1 MARCDVLQTTEAPN
15 TNARWFAEPK
25 GEVHPSLV
33 PVFRMVREQSEWRI
47 DADEYHAGL
56 YCASDR
62 PGVRGRS
69 FKGYEYGPATLP
81 YNVCRSAVDTLQ
93 SKIAKHRPLPEVLTQ
108 RGSWKNQKRAK
119 KQTQFIEGEFYRQK
133 IFEKHAKLIVRDA
146 EIFGRGLLK
155 VWVEGRRIKCERA
168 LPWEVFDDEWDAKH
182 GSPRNRYHCRS
193 VDKGILL
200 EQFARTKDGGWSQ
213 TKADAINGAGRFD
226 LIDSWDSNGGCTVDR
241 IDIIEAWHLCD
252 RPEAHEQGEDE
263 QPDPH
268 EEGDDDAESG
278 EEPTHAPRDIG
289 EEPRKHKCTGR
300 HVVITTAGTLIDEPW
315 EYNYFPYVALA
326 YNDALVGSDLHSHGL
341 VEQLEG
347 YQYEINQSS
356 ERLSEMFHLS
366 GVHIAVPDGAKI
378 HDQQIRNG
386 ITITRHANGG
396 KLEVQQLDLVNEHV
410 RARPRELTED
420 ALNDAGLSQM
430 SVQSEKPSGIT
441 SGIGLQTLD
450 DIETERF
457 MMFGRAYEAWCLEL
471 GRRFIDC
478 AKMIAEA
485 YGDHAVTVPMKGGL
499 LKLRWT
505 DVYVE
510 GVQLRIFPTSLLPQ
524 QIGARLDKLM
534 MLWETQVIDR
544 ATFLR
549 HLDAPDMQAEMD
561 LETAD
566 KLVID
571 EILERMLDAD
581 EEDGEAA
588 YLAPSAY
595 QDFAWAARRA
605 QQKYNR
611 AWLDGAPE
619 YNLEMLRRYMKQCQ
633 EQIDRLSAGA
643 MPGNTNAAGPAPA
656 GMPPAAP
663 PGNGPMPSAPEA
675 PPLPPIPGLP
685 QAA

>member
-1 MARCDVLQTTEAPN
+1 MQAAESTAPGV
-15 TNARWFAEPK
+15 NAQWHKDPK
-25 GEVHPSLV
+25 DSVHTSLV

-69 FKGYEYGPATLP
+69 HKGYEYGPATLP
-81 YNVCRSAVDTLQ
+81 YNVCRAAVDTLQ
-93 SKIAKHRPLPEVLTQ
+93 AKIAKQRPLPEVLTQ

-119 KQTQFIEGEFYRQK
+119 KQTQFIEGEFYRQR
-133 IFEKHAKLIVRDA
+133 IFEKHAKMIIRDA

-155 VWVEGRRIKCERA
+155 VWVEGRRIKTERA

-193 VDKGILL
+193 MDKGVLL
-200 EQFARTKDGGWSQ
+200 EQFARTSAGGWSN
-213 TKADAINGAGRFD
+213 TIAEAINGAGRFD
-226 LIDSWDSNGGCTVDR
+226 QSNYWDTDGGCTVDR

-252 RPEAHEQGEDE
+252 RPEEHEQGEDIDRE
-263 QPDPH
+263 PE
-268 EEGDDDAESG
+268 EEGDRDNDDDEITK
-278 EEPTHAPRDIG
+278 PPRDIG
-289 EEPRKHKCTGR
+289 EQPKKHKCTGR

-315 EYNYFPYVALA
+315 EFNYFPYVALA

-356 ERLSEMFHLS
+356 ERLSEMYHLS
-366 GVHIAVPDGAKI
+366 GVHVFVPDTAKI
-378 HDQQIRNG
+378 HDTQIRNG
-386 ITITRHANGG
+386 LTITRHAAGG
-396 KLEVQQLDLVNEHV
+396 KPEVQQMDLVNEHV

-430 SVQSEKPSGIT
+430 SVQSQKPAGIT
-441 SGIGLQTLD
+441 AGIALQTLD
-450 DIETERF
+450 DVETERF
-457 MMFGRAYEAWCLEL
+457 MMFGRAYESWCLEL

-478 AKMIAEA
+478 AKQIAEA
-485 YGDHAVTVPMKGGL
+485 YGDYAVSVPMKGGL
-499 LKLRWT
+499 VKLRWT

-510 GVQLRIFPTSLLPQ
+510 GVELRVFPTSLLPQ
-524 QIGARLDKLM
+524 QIGARLEKLM

-549 HLDAPDMQAEMD
+549 QLDAPDMQAEMD

-566 KLVID
+566 KLVVD
-571 EILERMLDAD
+571 EIIERMLDAE
-581 EEDGEAA
+581 EEDGENA
-588 YLAPSAY
+588 YFAPSAY
-595 QDFAWAARRA
+595 QDFSWAAKRA

-611 AWLDGAPE
+611 AFLDGAPE
-619 YNLEMLRRYMKQCQ
+619 WNLELLQRYMKQCGD
-633 EQIDRLSAGA
+633 EIAKL
-643 MPGNTNAAGPAPA
+643 NAPP
-656 GMPPAAP
+656 MPPANTNGMPGAAP
-663 PGNGPMPSAPEA
+663 APGAPPIPGNGPLPAAPVAPS
-675 PPLPPIPGLP
+675 LGPIPGLP

>member
-1 MARCDVLQTTEAPN
+1 MNPSEPTAPGV
-15 TNARWFAEPK
+15 NALWHKDPK
-25 GEVHPSLV
+25 GQVHTSLV

-69 FKGYEYGPATLP
+69 QKGYEYGPATLP

-93 SKIAKHRPLPEVLTQ
+93 SKVAQHRPLPEVLTQ
-108 RGSWKNQKRAK
+108 RGSWRNQKRAK
-119 KQTQFIEGEFYRQK
+119 KQTQFLEGEFYRQR
-133 IFEKHAKLIVRDA
+133 IFEKHAKMIIRDA

-155 VWVEGRRIKCERA
+155 VWVEGRRIKTERA

-182 GSPRNRYHCRS
+182 GSPRNRFHCRS
-193 VDKGILL
+193 MDKGVLL
-200 EQFARTKDGGWSQ
+200 EQFARTAAGGWSN
-213 TKADAINGAGRFD
+213 TIAEAIHGAGRFD
-226 LIDSWDSNGGCTVDR
+226 MHEHWASDGSCTVDR
-241 IDIIEAWHLCD
+241 VDIIEAWHLCD
-252 RPEAHEQGEDE
+252 RPEEHEQGEDHNR
-263 QPDPH
+263 DPH
-268 EEGDDDAESG
+268 EESGDVDRD
-278 EEPTHAPRDIG
+278 EPEDITHEPRDQG
-289 EEPRKHKCTGR
+289 EQPRKHKCTGR

-326 YNDALVGSDLHSHGL
+326 YNDAIVGSDLHSHGL

-347 YQYEINQSS
+347 YQYEINASS
-356 ERLSEMFHLS
+356 EKLSEMFHLS
-366 GVHIAVPDGAKI
+366 GVFVATPDTAKVT
-378 HDQQIRNG
+378 DTQITNG
-386 ITITRHANGG
+386 ITILRHAPGG
-396 KLEVQQLDLVNEHV
+396 VPQVEQMDLVNEHV
-410 RARPRELTED
+410 RQRPRELTED

-430 SVQSEKPSGIT
+430 SVQSEKPAGIT
-441 SGIGLQTLD
+441 SGVGLQTLD
-450 DIETERF
+450 DIESQRF
-457 MMFGRAYEAWCLEL
+457 MVFGRAYESWCLEL
-471 GRRFIDC
+471 GRRFLDC

-485 YGDHAVTVPMKGGL
+485 FGDYAVTVPMKGGL

-510 GVQLRIFPTSLLPQ
+510 GVELRIFPTSLLPQ

-534 MLWETQVIDR
+534 MLFETQVIDR

-571 EILERMLDAD
+571 EILERMLDAE
-581 EEDGEAA
+581 EEDGESA

-595 QDFAWAARRA
+595 QDYQWAARRA

-619 YNLEMLRRYMKQCQ
+619 FNLEMLRRYMKSCD
-633 EQIDRLSAGA
+633 EAIKKLKAEEMAAANTNA
-643 MPGNTNAAGPAPA
+643 MPGAPMAGVPAPTPA
-656 GMPPAAP
+656 GNGPLPAAP
-663 PGNGPMPSAPEA
+663 QA
-675 PPLPPIPGLP
+675 PPLPPIPGL
-685 QAA
+685 QTAA